1 MKKIFN
7 ILIEERML
15 YMEKFFLDMKDVFK
29 GMIKVATSFH
39 ILNLRYFLQYD
50 GRVLKFICIFK
61 ILLYLMLLQ
70 SYI

>member
-1 MKKIFN
+1 
-7 ILIEERML
+7 ML

-39 ILNLRYFLQYD
+39 ILNLTYFLQYD

-61 ILLYLMLLQ
+61 ILLYLMLL
-70 SYI
+70 